1 MEELMR
7 LSQVRDEAEK
17 ELLRCLREDAQIA
30 ENMKDYWKHQQS
42 GAE

>member
-17 ELLRCLREDAQIA
+17 EFLRCLWADAKIA
-30 ENMKDYWKHQQS
+30 EFMRDYWKHQQS